1 MRWVDQEE
9 VYIQIIALC
18 NSECYSIKFT
28 SLKMKGLKS
37 FVKGTFVGKILWSDR
52 PKQCRANNA
61 AIDLFSYESDLF
73 SNFFG
78 SVSSSLLHILWRE
91 RKIRRQFFSFSH
103 TRNWIRD
110 FFTRGKIVL
119 LLSHEY
125 RKEFDFIN
133 ILLPIQNLVKLLK
146 WTFIFNS
153 HEIFAQFL
161 YFFCARDRIKTEDGT
176 VE

>member
-1 MRWVDQEE
+1 
-9 VYIQIIALC
+9 
-18 NSECYSIKFT
+18 
-28 SLKMKGLKS
+28 MKGLKS

-61 AIDLFSYESDLF
+61 AIDLFSYESELRF

-78 SVSSSLLHILWRE
+78 SVSSSLLHILWRD
-91 RKIRRQFFSFSH
+91 RKIRRQFFFFFLIY

-119 LLSHEY
+119 LLSHEH

-133 ILLPIQNLVKLLK
+133 ILLPIQNVVKLLK

-161 YFFCARDRIKTEDGT
+161 YFFCARDRIKTEDET
-176 VE
+176 AEWQRKTTSRK